1 MDKFTQFLVIMTAGC
16 LLLIACGEKG
26 LVTTQDMNGKSV
38 SSTVGN
44 TEEKVMVITPDMNG
58 TLVSPTVG
66 NTEEKVLVI
75 TQDMDGKSVSL
86 KVGDTFKVRLLGNP
100 TTGYNWVIS
109 DYDSSVVSQIG
120 DVDYHADSSLVGS
133 GGTYTYQFKALGPG
147 ATILT
152 YNYLRSWEKNVLPYK
167 TFKVTIEVK

>member
-1 MDKFTQFLVIMTAGC
+1 MNKFSQFLVIMTAGC
-16 LLLIACGEKG
+16 LLLTACGEKG
-26 LVTTQDMNGKSV
+26 LVTTQDMNGK
-38 SSTVGN
+38 
-44 TEEKVMVITPDMNG
+44 
-58 TLVSPTVG
+58 LVSPTVG
-66 NTEEKVLVI
+66 STEEKVLVI
-75 TQDMDGKSVSL
+75 TQDMNGTPVSPTVGSTEEKVLVIAQDMNGKSVSL
-86 KVGDTFKVRLLGNP
+86 KVGDTFKVRLPGNP

-120 DVDYHADSSLVGS
+120 DVDYNADSLLAGS

-152 YNYLRSWEKNVLPYK
+152 CNYLRSWEKDVPPYK